1 MCLAFPV
8 ACNPSTF
15 GPDLQHRSLKRL
27 REGWVM
33 ETRGPVRL
41 VLIGL
46 GMATRPHLEAL
57 SDPGCGAE
65 VAGIYNRS
73 RARSE
78 TVATAFG
85 SSIFDSLEEIADDP
99 SVEAV
104 IIATPPDQR
113 AEIVGMMAKAGKHML
128 MEKPVERTVSAAQ
141 ALVEICER
149 HAVHLGIVLQHRFRA
164 GSRKLRT
171 LVENGALGEIGLVR
185 VEVPWWR
192 GQDYYDQPGR
202 GTYAR
207 DGGGV
212 LISQAIHT
220 LDLMLHLAG
229 PVASVQA
236 MCATTRLH
244 RMEAEDFATAGVRF
258 ASGAVGSIV
267 ATTASYPGSAE
278 SITLDGT
285 LGTAVLKAGRLEV
298 NWRDGRR
305 EETGE
310 PAATGGGADP
320 MAFPCDWHKAL
331 IKDFADAIRDNRPPA
346 ITGREALEV
355 QALIQAITR
364 SSQTGAMV
372 QMG

>member
-1 MCLAFPV
+1 
-8 ACNPSTF
+8 
-15 GPDLQHRSLKRL
+15 
-27 REGWVM
+27 M
-33 ETRGPVRL
+33 ETRAPVRL
-41 VLIGL
+41 ALIGL

-65 VAGIYNRS
+65 VAGVHNRS

-78 TVATAFG
+78 TVAKARG
-85 SSIFDSLEEIADDP
+85 CRIFDSLEDIAGDP
-99 SVEAV
+99 SVDAV

-113 AEIVGMMAKAGKHML
+113 AEIVAMMAKAGKHML
-128 MEKPVERTVSAAQ
+128 MEKPVERTVSAARE
-141 ALVEICER
+141 LVETCER
-149 HAVHLGIVLQHRFRA
+149 HGVHLAIVLQHRFRA
-164 GSRKLRT
+164 GAQRLHR
-171 LVENGALGEIGLVR
+171 LVETGVLGEIGLVR

-236 MCATTRLH
+236 MCATTSLH

-267 ATTASYPGSAE
+267 ATTASYPGAAE
-278 SITLDGT
+278 SITVDGA

-331 IKDFADAIRDNRPPA
+331 IEDFARAIRDNRPPA

-355 QALIQAITR
+355 QVLIEAITR
-364 SSQTGAMV
+364 STKEGAAV
-372 QMG
+372 RVA